1 MTPPPLANVKHKV
14 KSLTCID
21 ISPSWDTHHG
31 SRRRRK
37 NIKQQEREREKCL
50 ILETESALPSFSR
63 SSTRFQHPSTNDVPT
78 TFKRASGNKM
88 NDKLSSFIQG
98 NYQELSNH
106 PRHLFFSSK
115 NIKKKGR
122 KRENVIPLGNSNGGA
137 FGSERKSLSSPSAGR
152 RDTHDP
158 VPHRRALPPLLPSI
172 EWASGRAD

>member
-1 MTPPPLANVKHKV
+1 MAFVCPLAVDNFAWLLLKFGEEKNRNTVGGRPFSVTPPPLANVKHKV

-98 NYQELSNH
+98 NYQELSNL

-115 NIKKKGR
+115 NIKKRSKKR
-122 KRENVIPLGNSNGGA
+122 KCN
-137 FGSERKSLSSPSAGR
+137 SAGKFQWR
-152 RDTHDP
+152 R
-158 VPHRRALPPLLPSI
+158 VRK
-172 EWASGRAD
+172 

>member
-63 SSTRFQHPSTNDVPT
+63 SSTRFQDPSTNDVPT

-88 NDKLSSFIQG
+88 NDNLSSFIQG
-98 NYQELSNH
+98 NYQ
-106 PRHLFFSSK
+106 
-115 NIKKKGR
+115 
-122 KRENVIPLGNSNGGA
+122 
-137 FGSERKSLSSPSAGR
+137 
-152 RDTHDP
+152 
-158 VPHRRALPPLLPSI
+158 
-172 EWASGRAD
+172 